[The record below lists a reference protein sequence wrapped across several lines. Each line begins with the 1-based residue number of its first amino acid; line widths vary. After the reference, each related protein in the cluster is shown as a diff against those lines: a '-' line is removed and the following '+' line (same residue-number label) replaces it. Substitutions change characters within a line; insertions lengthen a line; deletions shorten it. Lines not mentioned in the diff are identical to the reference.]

1 MHFLFSKSTTWKRL
15 HKFCSVH
22 DLKYCTV
29 TNNNGSCSSCKV
41 WKWLANAHARS
52 MTPHEV
58 GKSFDFLVHL
68 APFQPAFGFKGFR
81 FWEEFAVS
89 KHSKQISLNMS
100 LQEKKLI
107 IKYTKCS
114 FHRFWKTK
122 YKTLIQ
128 WQVLEMTPNK
138 TLGTCAVL
146 TPAGIVYPATS
157 VSSAKYRVV
166 AKVMGYNLQQ
176 RDTTYT

>member
-29 TNNNGSCSSCKV
+29 TNNYGSCTLRKV
-41 WKWLANAHARS
+41 WKWLADAHARS

-100 LQEKKLI
+100 LQEKRLN
-107 IKYTKCS
+107 
-114 FHRFWKTK
+114 
-122 YKTLIQ
+122 
-128 WQVLEMTPNK
+128 TPNVRFTVSGRLNIK
-138 TLGTCAVL
+138 QLFSDRCSKWHQTKRLGHAQCLPRLVL
-146 TPAGIVYPATS
+146 CTRP
-157 VSSAKYRVV
+157 
-166 AKVMGYNLQQ
+166 LQCPLLSIGW
-176 RDTTYT
+176 